1 MPLVLGREACSRGS
15 THIPPPQAGL
25 IRPITECL
33 RGRLLARYGGR
44 SGLAPRGFSL
54 LDGWRD
60 FQPYLP
66 VGKPGLPSLV
76 PAPELLVLF
85 AAFACFV
92 WFCQYLSTL
101 YGVL

>member
-15 THIPPPQAGL
+15 THISPPEA
-25 IRPITECL
+25 
-33 RGRLLARYGGR
+33 GR

-60 FQPYLP
+60 FQPCLP

-92 WFCQYLSTL
+92 WFYLYLSTL
-101 YGVL
+101 YGVLKETPARCALSPNQNAW